1 MTSVNLD
8 LTNRLEKNAKNVY
21 INGVTILLKLMENLI
36 NFPSEEKYRKI
47 KKSNV
52 RIKTELLVVDGM
64 IEFLLDIGFKAEN
77 DELILKSVNV
87 DLLKRYRDFFMKRL
101 DHVKSGASSRTGAI
115 QKKIAVPVV
124 KTLPCHVRAS
134 KNFRQR
140 ISFPKVLKTSNRF
153 LSELEYF
160 SDSVMQYE
168 DPLLVKSAL
177 EIIPVEK
184 LKLNAIEKMR
194 KIQKLIQRK
203 VITDHEPP
211 LEDLI
216 LEELAAWF
224 KNDFFTW
231 INNMPCRLC
240 KNDKTQPCGST
251 VSQDGVRI
259 EKFKCSCN
267 NVSEFHRYNDIE
279 KLLVTRSGRCGEF
292 ANCFTFLCRCL
303 GYDARYVYS
312 TSDHVWTEVY
322 SHSKKR
328 WIHVDPSEN
337 VFDSPLM
344 YEHGWK
350 RELNY
355 VIAFSLDDVQD
366 VSWRYSNQHQGILKR
381 RQLCNEKELIQTIME
396 LRKKRQVN
404 CSVARKK
411 FLNLRTLR
419 ELAELLIVREPT
431 DNERKGRSSGSLDWR
446 LERGESDVSNFHVF
460 NLLPSEEQQKQF
472 NIRYSCSRDTYE
484 RFIDSKVLATS
495 KGWKSLEYLSE
506 NMFRKEEHDHKM
518 VYIART
524 EESAEGKISWKFD
537 FGHLKIQKFEM
548 KLLQQTFENGKIVVD
563 YLNDKNE
570 ILGSQTNLNGLT
582 KFTIRIRLSGGKGDC
597 SWQHAQLFRQSSKS
611 TNDYPFELNIKLN

>member
-1 MTSVNLD
+1 
-8 LTNRLEKNAKNVY
+8 
-21 INGVTILLKLMENLI
+21 
-36 NFPSEEKYRKI
+36 
-47 KKSNV
+47 
-52 RIKTELLVVDGM
+52 
-64 IEFLLDIGFKAEN
+64 
-77 DELILKSVNV
+77 
-87 DLLKRYRDFFMKRL
+87 MKRL
-101 DHVKSGASSRTGAI
+101 DNVKTGATSSTGTI
-115 QKKIAVPVV
+115 QKKIAVPAV
-124 KTLPCHVRAS
+124 KTLPYHIRAS

-168 DPLLVKSAL
+168 DSLLVKSAL

-203 VITDHEPP
+203 VITDLEPP

-251 VSQDGVRI
+251 VSQEGVRI

-322 SHSKKR
+322 SHSKNR

-419 ELAELLIVREPT
+419 ELAELLIIREPT

-446 LERGESDVSNFHVF
+446 LERGESYVSNV
-460 NLLPSEEQQKQF
+460 
-472 NIRYSCSRDTYE
+472 SR
-484 RFIDSKVLATS
+484 I
-495 KGWKSLEYLSE
+495 
-506 NMFRKEEHDHKM
+506 
-518 VYIART
+518 
-524 EESAEGKISWKFD
+524 
-537 FGHLKIQKFEM
+537 
-548 KLLQQTFENGKIVVD
+548 
-563 YLNDKNE
+563 
-570 ILGSQTNLNGLT
+570 
-582 KFTIRIRLSGGKGDC
+582 
-597 SWQHAQLFRQSSKS
+597 
-611 TNDYPFELNIKLN
+611 

>member
-1 MTSVNLD
+1 M
-8 LTNRLEKNAKNVY
+8 NV
-21 INGVTILLKLMENLI
+21 E
-36 NFPSEEKYRKI
+36 
-47 KKSNV
+47 
-52 RIKTELLVVDGM
+52 
-64 IEFLLDIGFKAEN
+64 
-77 DELILKSVNV
+77 
-87 DLLKRYRDFFMKRL
+87 LLKRYRDFFMKRL
-101 DHVKSGASSRTGAI
+101 DYVKNGGSTSTGAI
-115 QKKIAVPVV
+115 QKKTVV
-124 KTLPCHVRAS
+124 SPMKILPYKIRAT

-168 DPLLVKSAL
+168 DVLLVKSAL
-177 EIIPVEK
+177 EIVPVEK
-184 LKLNAIEKMR
+184 FKLNAIEKLR

-203 VITDHEPP
+203 VIIELEPP

-216 LEELAAWF
+216 LEELAIWF

-240 KNDKTQPCGST
+240 KNDKTQGCGST

-259 EKFKCSCN
+259 EKFRCSCN

-303 GYDARYVYS
+303 GYDARYIYS

-322 SHSKKR
+322 SHLKNR

-366 VSWRYSNQHQGILKR
+366 VSWRYSNQHQDILKR

-396 LRKKRQVN
+396 LRKKRQIN
-404 CSVARKK
+404 CSAARKK

-419 ELAELLIVREPT
+419 ELAELLIIREPT
-431 DNERKGRSSGSLDWR
+431 DNERKGRSSGSLNWR
-446 LERGESDVSNFHVF
+446 LERGETDVSNV
-460 NLLPSEEQQKQF
+460 
-472 NIRYSCSRDTYE
+472 SC
-484 RFIDSKVLATS
+484 
-495 KGWKSLEYLSE
+495 
-506 NMFRKEEHDHKM
+506 N
-518 VYIART
+518 
-524 EESAEGKISWKFD
+524 
-537 FGHLKIQKFEM
+537 
-548 KLLQQTFENGKIVVD
+548 
-563 YLNDKNE
+563 
-570 ILGSQTNLNGLT
+570 
-582 KFTIRIRLSGGKGDC
+582 
-597 SWQHAQLFRQSSKS
+597 
-611 TNDYPFELNIKLN
+611 

>member
-1 MTSVNLD
+1 
-8 LTNRLEKNAKNVY
+8 
-21 INGVTILLKLMENLI
+21 
-36 NFPSEEKYRKI
+36 
-47 KKSNV
+47 
-52 RIKTELLVVDGM
+52 
-64 IEFLLDIGFKAEN
+64 
-77 DELILKSVNV
+77 
-87 DLLKRYRDFFMKRL
+87 MKRL
-101 DHVKSGASSRTGAI
+101 DYVKNGASSSTGTI
-115 QKKIAVPVV
+115 QKKILVPAV
-124 KTLPCHVRAS
+124 KTMPCHVRAT

-168 DPLLVKSAL
+168 DALLVKSAL

-194 KIQKLIQRK
+194 KIQKLIQKK
-203 VITDHEPP
+203 VITDLDPP

-251 VSQDGVRI
+251 VSQEGVRI

-322 SHSKKR
+322 SHSKNR

-419 ELAELLIVREPT
+419 ELSELLIIREPT

-446 LERGESDVSNFHVF
+446 LERGESDVSNVSCLVKFILEIVF
-460 NLLPSEEQQKQF
+460 LMYF
-472 NIRYSCSRDTYE
+472 
-484 RFIDSKVLATS
+484 
-495 KGWKSLEYLSE
+495 
-506 NMFRKEEHDHKM
+506 
-518 VYIART
+518 
-524 EESAEGKISWKFD
+524 
-537 FGHLKIQKFEM
+537 
-548 KLLQQTFENGKIVVD
+548 TF
-563 YLNDKNE
+563 
-570 ILGSQTNLNGLT
+570 
-582 KFTIRIRLSGGKGDC
+582 
-597 SWQHAQLFRQSSKS
+597 
-611 TNDYPFELNIKLN
+611 